1 MIAFWLKAI
10 AEADAADWL
19 VMAAYLGA
27 AWLAGRAARRAEGL
41 GQRRERWFWLV
52 ITVLLMFLGVNKLLD
67 LQALL
72 TEVGREYARASG
84 WYDHRRTIQYG
95 FVLALAGVAA
105 VGGAAAIWLT
115 WRMAATI
122 RVALAGLVLVGLAV
136 LLRAAAF
143 NHLSDVLGG
152 GPAAMDIGAFR
163 ELPGIVVI
171 ALAAW
176 RYRRAADA

>member
-1 MIAFWLKAI
+1 MIAFWLEAV
-10 AEADAADWL
+10 ADADAADWL
-19 VMAAYLGA
+19 VMVAYLCA

-41 GQRRERWFWLV
+41 GQGRERWFWLIV
-52 ITVLLMFLGVNKLLD
+52 TATLVFLGVNKLLD

-72 TEVGREYARASG
+72 TAIGREYARASG
-84 WYDHRRTIQYG
+84 WYEYRRAMQYG

-105 VGGAAAIWLT
+105 VGGVTAIWLT
-115 WRMAATI
+115 WRMAWAV

-152 GPAAMDIGAFR
+152 GPAAVDIGAFR
-163 ELPGIVVI
+163 ELPGIAVI

-176 RYRRAADA
+176 RYRRAAVV